1 MADFDENQCCPIQG
15 NDVDLAASAP
25 DVAGN
30 DRPAAFIA
38 PLRRSVFE
46 MGAGGAGIRREAGGR
61 CARIG
66 QWHMER

>member
-1 MADFDENQCCPIQG
+1 MTHFDKNQGCPIQR
-15 NDVDLAASAP
+15 NDVDFAASAP

-30 DRPAAFIA
+30 DRPAPVMA

-66 QWHMER
+66 QWHMGR